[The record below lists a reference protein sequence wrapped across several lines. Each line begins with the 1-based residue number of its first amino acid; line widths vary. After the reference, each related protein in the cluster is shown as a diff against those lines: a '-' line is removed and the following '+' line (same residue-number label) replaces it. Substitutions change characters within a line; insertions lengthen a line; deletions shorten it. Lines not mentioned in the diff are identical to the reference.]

1 MAKESDSRRR
11 GRRGVPRTIDLE
23 ASETR
28 QAEPASGQKAVVPP
42 AEPVGFDD
50 PPVSAAAQT
59 AEPERAAATS
69 PEAGTGEENPVG
81 APPEPGAPSPSA
93 PSTPPKR
100 SGAVAAGAVA
110 GAIVALLIAGA
121 LYWTGWLGRADS
133 ALAERTAAL
142 EQRIAT
148 LEAAQGNRAPD
159 AQLGRQLDEIASR
172 LTNTEQTLVELRKAE
187 PNTEP
192 ADSRLSDLSGQIDK
206 LADDLDTVKG
216 RIAELGEI
224 PPSTPAE
231 AAADSQSVAD
241 LQARLA
247 QLETAG
253 NAISSD
259 IEALKGRVSAVET
272 SSDESARQRQEAIRK
287 EDAAISLAARAL
299 YAAYRRGEP
308 FSDVLGSY
316 EDVVGEVPGIDAL
329 APYATV
335 GVTTDAELRRGFGDL
350 TGQILSASDRQSAGV
365 VDRLIANARALV
377 EIRPDRPTEGDTPEA
392 ILTRIEADLEAGKL
406 SNARIEWQALP
417 EAARQ
422 ISASWADQLA
432 ARVAADEA
440 LQQVLARTGVLPAA
454 SQ

>member
-1 MAKESDSRRR
+1 MAWPRR
-11 GRRGVPRTIDLE
+11 
-23 ASETR
+23 
-28 QAEPASGQKAVVPP
+28 
-42 AEPVGFDD
+42 F
-50 PPVSAAAQT
+50 
-59 AEPERAAATS
+59 
-69 PEAGTGEENPVG
+69 
-81 APPEPGAPSPSA
+81 
-93 PSTPPKR
+93 
-100 SGAVAAGAVA
+100 
-110 GAIVALLIAGA
+110 
-121 LYWTGWLGRADS
+121 

-272 SSDESARQRQEAIRK
+272 SSDESARQRRK
-287 EDAAISLAARAL
+287 RSGRKM
-299 YAAYRRGEP
+299 RRFHSQPERFMP
-308 FSDVLGSY
+308 
-316 EDVVGEVPGIDAL
+316 
-329 APYATV
+329 
-335 GVTTDAELRRGFGDL
+335 L
-350 TGQILSASDRQSAGV
+350 TGAVNRSRTYSGPMRTWSERCRGSTRWHPMRRSA
-365 VDRLIANARALV
+365 
-377 EIRPDRPTEGDTPEA
+377 
-392 ILTRIEADLEAGKL
+392 
-406 SNARIEWQALP
+406 
-417 EAARQ
+417 
-422 ISASWADQLA
+422 
-432 ARVAADEA
+432 
-440 LQQVLARTGVLPAA
+440 
-454 SQ
+454 